1 MHDGQT
7 GKTLAP
13 DKSVSIE
20 HLTVDSEGPR
30 FESCSG
36 PSLSLR
42 SHYTTNKS
50 LPHLCVCVACHTYD
64 IVLSLVYIIFAH
76 VHTQV
81 HGYTYMYKC
90 MINLNQCT

>member
-7 GKTLAP
+7 GKTVAP

-42 SHYTTNKS
+42 SHYTTNKP

-76 VHTQV
+76 VHK
-81 HGYTYMYKC
+81 YMDKHTC
-90 MINLNQCT
+90 INA

>member
-1 MHDGQT
+1 MCMMVRLVKHWRQINQ
-7 GKTLAP
+7 LVL
-13 DKSVSIE
+13 S
-20 HLTVDSEGPR
+20 TVDSEGPR

-42 SHYTTNKS
+42 SHYTTIKS

-81 HGYTYMYKC
+81 HG
-90 MINLNQCT
+90 

>member
-36 PSLSLR
+36 LSLSLR

-50 LPHLCVCVACHTYD
+50 LPHMCVCCLSYLRHSTWSSLHYICTCTYTSTW
-64 IVLSLVYIIFAH
+64 INIH
-76 VHTQV
+76 V
-81 HGYTYMYKC
+81 
-90 MINLNQCT
+90 

>member
-1 MHDGQT
+1 MHDDQT

-50 LPHLCVCVACHTYD
+50 LPHLCVCVCVACHTYD

-76 VHTQV
+76 VHK
-81 HGYTYMYKC
+81 YMDKHTC
-90 MINLNQCT
+90 INA